1 MKEQLLAFLFCQR
14 EELKKENIYMYLRLM
29 ASGKLFVG
37 FEYYYPYTT
46 FDGKPKKGCEKRC
59 NLNVSFDDLT
69 PKKYENFMKS
79 YERILGE
86 VREKQQIEKNEF
98 QIISLEFQGIMKKFE
113 QN

>member
-1 MKEQLLAFLFCQR
+1 MKEQLLTFLLHQR

-29 ASGKLFVG
+29 ASGKLFVC
-37 FEYYYPYTT
+37 FEYYYPYLT
-46 FDGKPKKGCEKRC
+46 FYGKPKKVSDKRC

-69 PKKYENFMKS
+69 PKKYEKFMKS

-86 VREKQQIEKNEF
+86 IREKQRTEKNEF
-98 QIISLEFQGIMKKFE
+98 QVIGLEFQGILEEFE

>member
-1 MKEQLLAFLFCQR
+1 MKEQLLSFLFYQR

-29 ASGKLFVG
+29 ASGKLYVG

-46 FDGKPKKGCEKRC
+46 FDGKPRKGREKRC
-59 NLNVSFDDLT
+59 NLNVSFDELT
-69 PKKYENFMKS
+69 PKKYEKFMKS

-86 VREKQQIEKNEF
+86 VRESQKKSKNEF
-98 QIISLEFQGIMKKFE
+98 QMISLEFQGIIKEFE